1 LIKAIKITVMTP
13 FGLEEQCEL
22 GQRQL
27 METQYL
33 AAIQT
38 LVVAEELA
46 WEAKDYSIL
55 SRLYMPL
62 QEARRQ
68 ARQRCGEGTVSLAL
82 SAAGPDDALEPEAI
96 LDAIPH
102 GQLLVAGWG
111 SIEPALR
118 LRELSMQRK
127 LYVESFLAAVFPII
141 GGASAIIVVPL
152 EDVRLPD
159 AEPRSIDEL
168 IKLLPAHCL
177 VFGSAEL
184 PQGNIHGSSETFAR
198 VSEMWERLH
207 QPFLAAADM
216 EINPVAKM
224 AGYRKTIR
232 VDSACEF
239 AHQRLAAVAK
249 QLCVSA

>member
-1 LIKAIKITVMTP
+1 MTP

-38 LVVAEELA
+38 LNGVEELA
-46 WEAKDYSIL
+46 WAAKDYSIL

-68 ARQRCGEGTVSLAL
+68 ARQRCGEGMVNLGF
-82 SAAGPDDALEPEAI
+82 SAVGPDDALEPATI
-96 LDAIPH
+96 LDEIPH

-111 SIEPALR
+111 SIQPALR
-118 LRELSMQRK
+118 LRELAMQRN
-127 LYVESFLAAVFPII
+127 LYVETFLGAVFPII
-141 GGASAIIVVPL
+141 GGARAIVVVPL

-159 AEPRSIDEL
+159 AQPGSIDEL
-168 IKLLPAHCL
+168 MKLLPAHCL

-184 PQGNIHGSSETFAR
+184 PERNIRGSSETFAR

-216 EINPVAKM
+216 EISPLAKM

-232 VDSACEF
+232 VDLACEF